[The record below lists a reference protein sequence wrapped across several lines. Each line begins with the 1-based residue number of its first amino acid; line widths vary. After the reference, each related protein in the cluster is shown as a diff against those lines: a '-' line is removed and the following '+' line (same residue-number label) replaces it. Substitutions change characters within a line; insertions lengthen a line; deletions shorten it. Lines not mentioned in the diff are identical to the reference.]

1 MALQSDPAASRP
13 RRTAMSPASNVEKAR
28 EARKPCWAFRV
39 VRISS
44 RAPLPHVCVLTGG
57 ACACTRAGVHTRASS
72 MHAHACA
79 HRGGIGSGARSPL
92 VPKDRGQPGASR
104 HARPPRDKAPT
115 VPAGKSGGK
124 KKKKEFFLLLE
135 QTLGLAGWAQHALE
149 GARTARLCRR
159 LDFRW
164 KATPRPLN
172 NKESIKKSRSQAT
185 RQTAGGKRA
194 VFPLTGGHF
203 PPQKPSTASSAPEL
217 SAGRPRGRVGPPAGS
232 WRGPKGG
239 AHNSLNIAG
248 GPQLQDA
255 SATAGRKRALA
266 RPPHCQ
272 RDERGQ
278 INHRPHPPP
287 GWGIWVYAALCGQ
300 ARIWDF
306 FLPWF
311 IGATV
316 PPLLF
321 LIRPRALPTR
331 RGLSLGESPK
341 LHPVRASR

>member
-1 MALQSDPAASRP
+1 MR
-13 RRTAMSPASNVEKAR
+13 AR
-28 EARKPCWAFRV
+28 GR
-39 VRISS
+39 
-44 RAPLPHVCVLTGG
+44 
-57 ACACTRAGVHTRASS
+57 ACTRVQAPCTHTRVLTEEGLD
-72 MHAHACA
+72 
-79 HRGGIGSGARSPL
+79 RERGARSS
-92 VPKDRGQPGASR
+92 PKTEDSQEHPATLGHPGTKHRLSLLGR
-104 HARPPRDKAPT
+104 
-115 VPAGKSGGK
+115 AGEK

-135 QTLGLAGWAQHALE
+135 QTFRLAGWAQHALE

>member
-1 MALQSDPAASRP
+1 MEEGLDQER
-13 RRTAMSPASNVEKAR
+13 
-28 EARKPCWAFRV
+28 
-39 VRISS
+39 
-44 RAPLPHVCVLTGG
+44 
-57 ACACTRAGVHTRASS
+57 
-72 MHAHACA
+72 
-79 HRGGIGSGARSPL
+79 GARSS
-92 VPKDRGQPGASR
+92 PKTEASQEHPATLGHPGTKHRLSLLGR
-104 HARPPRDKAPT
+104 
-115 VPAGKSGGK
+115 AGEK

-135 QTLGLAGWAQHALE
+135 QTLRLAGWAQHALE

-172 NKESIKKSRSQAT
+172 NKESIKKSRSQAP

-278 INHRPHPPP
+278 INHRPHPPLVGAFGFMP
-287 GWGIWVYAALCGQ
+287 RCAARRGFGIFFALVYRG
-300 ARIWDF
+300 D
-306 FLPWF
+306 
-311 IGATV
+311 GATV
-316 PPLLF
+316 AFPHPPSCPANAT
-321 LIRPRALPTR
+321 RPLPGRKPQIT
-331 RGLSLGESPK
+331 PC
-341 LHPVRASR
+341 PC